1 MDLNATVH
9 WLRDWSRGR
18 NITVTETLREIKKKK
33 KNSGNKYTKIERMVS
48 CGSKIM
54 VGFTSLHVLY

>member
-33 KNSGNKYTKIERMVS
+33 KIRGINIPK
-48 CGSKIM
+48 
-54 VGFTSLHVLY
+54 

>member
-33 KNSGNKYTKIERMVS
+33 KKIR
-48 CGSKIM
+48 GINIPK
-54 VGFTSLHVLY
+54 